1 MQQSPLHGITDD
13 VYAVLRQITEEFIL
27 GHLQVKDEAGINESS
42 TAVFEADIGGRH
54 LQVCWQCQVVYR
66 SFGAPDVHADEAQ
79 FPQPNSSANLLSPRE
94 LEIAR
99 MVALGYPNKTI
110 ASLLDISP
118 WTVNTHLK
126 RIFAKLDVTTR
137 AAMVARLSAAEAQN
151 ATHFTD
157 GIVASHAN
165 EWPVVHAHA

>member
-1 MQQSPLHGITDD
+1 MQQLSPLHGITDD
-13 VYAVLRQITEEFIL
+13 VHTMLRQITEEFIL
-27 GHLQVKDEAGINESS
+27 GHLQIKDEAGIHETS
-42 TAVFEADIGGRH
+42 TAVFEADIGGRC
-54 LQVCWQCQVVYR
+54 LQVCWQCQIVFR
-66 SFGAPDVHADEAQ
+66 PIGITNQGATEAYAL
-79 FPQPNSSANLLSPRE
+79 QPSGSVQHLSPRE

-137 AAMVARLSAAEAQN
+137 AAMVARLMEFMPQN
-151 ATHFTD
+151 SSQYIADAVKLTCD
-157 GIVASHAN
+157 
-165 EWPVVHAHA
+165 WPIHAHA